1 VISLA
6 EFRLKTEELFVSCH
20 SLATFIILVRV
31 TVILASQLANP
42 QITPSHLVSRLSV
55 SIISIFIAE
64 RECVVMSVY
73 KY

>member
-1 VISLA
+1 MISLA
-6 EFRLKTEELFVSCH
+6 EFRLKTEELFVSCQ
-20 SLATFIILVRV
+20 SDNFIILVRV
-31 TVILASQLANP
+31 TVVLASQLANP

-55 SIISIFIAE
+55 STISIFIAE